1 MNQVKIYD
9 TTLRDGSQGEGI
21 SYSVMD
27 KVRIAQE
34 LDMLGV
40 HFIEGGW
47 PGSNPKDM
55 DFFLRMSKVKLV
67 NSRLAAFS
75 MTRRL
80 NMKAKEDPNIK
91 SLVKSQADVITIVG

>member
-1 MNQVKIYD
+1 MREVKLYD

-34 LDMLGV
+34 LDLLGV

-47 PGSNPKDM
+47 P
-55 DFFLRMSKVKLV
+55 
-67 NSRLAAFS
+67 
-75 MTRRL
+75 
-80 NMKAKEDPNIK
+80 
-91 SLVKSQADVITIVG
+91 